1 MPWKNLGKVDII
13 KSEILMMETR
23 QNMKPST
30 IKAGTVITIP
40 RKGNY
45 VYMEDVETLFDTEKN
60 GMKIMINPELT

>member
-13 KSEILMMETR
+13 KSEILMTETI

-40 RKGNY
+40 RKGKY

>member
-1 MPWKNLGKVDII
+1 MT
-13 KSEILMMETR
+13 ETR

>member
-13 KSEILMMETR
+13 KSEILMTETR
-23 QNMKPST
+23 QNMKLSN

-45 VYMEDVETLFDTEKN
+45 VYMEDVETLFDIEKN

>member
-13 KSEILMMETR
+13 KSEILMTETR

-40 RKGNY
+40 RKRNY

>member
-13 KSEILMMETR
+13 KSEILITETR
-23 QNMKPST
+23 QNMKTST
-30 IKAGTVITIP
+30 IKAGTVIIIP

>member
-13 KSEILMMETR
+13 KSEILMTETR

-30 IKAGTVITIP
+30 IKADTVITIP

-45 VYMEDVETLFDTEKN
+45 VYMEDVETLFDIEKN
-60 GMKIMINPELT
+60 IMKIMINPELT

>member
-13 KSEILMMETR
+13 KSEILMTETR

-30 IKAGTVITIP
+30 IKAGTVIKIP
-40 RKGNY
+40 RKRNY